1 MWQQYRKNVLATQF
15 FILAICGSMIF
26 FGRMSVMTVVAC
38 FIVMQ
43 FGGLA
48 GSAWGARLK
57 RRVAAAGERRLRP
70 LL

>member
-1 MWQQYRKNVLATQF
+1 MILFACIFVLT
-15 FILAICGSMIF
+15 MD
-26 FGRMSVMTVVAC
+26 AC
-38 FIVMQ
+38 PRVKLV
-43 FGGLA
+43 GGLA